1 MYGTTAQ
8 ITNAAAV
15 AAIGA
20 AFLPL
25 KPPFRGNRRYLR
37 HRGQFPLSIVTRA
50 AVLSWMRHAATW
62 SQLRLTH
69 NPGD

>member
-20 AFLPL
+20 AFLPS
-25 KPPFRGNRRYLR
+25 KQPFRRNWRYLR
-37 HRGQFPLSIVTRA
+37 HRRLFALSILTCA
-50 AVLSWMRHAATW
+50 AFLSWMRRAAA
-62 SQLRLTH
+62 
-69 NPGD
+69 

>member
-20 AFLPL
+20 AFLPSKL
-25 KPPFRGNRRYLR
+25 PFRARLALFASSALFAPHDCDLCRSFVVDAA
-37 HRGQFPLSIVTRA
+37 RGCVKSIKID
-50 AVLSWMRHAATW
+50 
-62 SQLRLTH
+62 
-69 NPGD
+69 P